1 MAIDETLKDEMVK
14 ALSDEKTRLE
24 DDLSKFATKT
34 DIPGDYKTRF
44 EELGSDEDENS
55 TEVEM
60 YVDTLGVENSLE
72 KDLDGVTAA
81 LARVEAGTYGTC
93 SVCGA
98 DIEEGRLRAY
108 PAADTCMKCAK

>member
-1 MAIDETLKDEMVK
+1 MAISEQLKSEMVK

-72 KDLDGVTAA
+72 KELAGVTAA
-81 LARVEAGTYGTC
+81 LARMEDGAYGIC
-93 SVCGA
+93 SVCGV

>member
-1 MAIDETLKDEMVK
+1 MAINETLKEEMKK

-24 DDLSKFATKT
+24 EDLSKFATKT

-44 EELGSDEDENS
+44 DDLGSDEDENT

-60 YVDTLGVENSLE
+60 YVDTIGVEESLE
-72 KDLDGVTAA
+72 KELGGVNAA
-81 LARVEAGTYGTC
+81 LGRFETGTYGVC

-108 PAADTCMKCAK
+108 PAANTCMKCAK